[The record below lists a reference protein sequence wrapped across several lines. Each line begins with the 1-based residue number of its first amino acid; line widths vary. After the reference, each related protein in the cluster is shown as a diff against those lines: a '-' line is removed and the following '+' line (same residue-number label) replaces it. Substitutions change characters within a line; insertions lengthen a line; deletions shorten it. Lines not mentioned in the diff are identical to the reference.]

1 LCATPCRNQ
10 SDRNLKS
17 KVAKPIVAKAHKR
30 KKFSV
35 APRLDA
41 GNSDKENVA
50 NAGEISDAKKMWV
63 MI

>member
-1 LCATPCRNQ
+1 LCATPCQNQ
-10 SDRNLKS
+10 SDRHLKS
-17 KVAKPIVAKAHKR
+17 KVAKPVVAKAHKR
-30 KKFSV
+30 KKLSV